1 MKSPVFCVCFC
12 VFVLG
17 AAQLFTD
24 QDPKQ
29 AMRCNVT
36 GQWKSEQGSML
47 QLTSTGPEV
56 RGVYHT
62 AVETAFGASGHN
74 RESKVVGVVG
84 DGPQP
89 AVAFSVLW
97 AKGSCS
103 SWVGQCFLLPGGG
116 QVLKT
121 LWMLRSVAESSLD
134 NWESTRLG
142 EDQFIFVGNVGS
154 ADGH

>member
-1 MKSPVFCVCFC
+1 MKSLVFCGCFC

-17 AAQLFTD
+17 AAQLFAE
-24 QDPKQ
+24 QEPKQ
-29 AMRCNVT
+29 VTRCNVT
-36 GQWKSEQGSML
+36 GQWRSEQGSML

-56 RGVYHT
+56 RGIYHT
-62 AVETAFGASGHN
+62 AVETALGASGHN

-84 DGPQP
+84 HGLQP

-121 LWMLRSVAESSLD
+121 LWMLRSVVESSLD

-142 EDQFIFVGNVGS
+142 EDQFIFVGHMEGR
-154 ADGH
+154 DGH